1 MNIKCLDRRKTY
13 VVGVSGGS
21 DSMFLL
27 EKMRLNNFDTI
38 VAHVNYKKRKESDEE
53 EKKILGYCLKNQI
66 RFEVKRDDLKCD
78 EKKRGNF
85 QQYARNLRFK
95 FFKSVADK
103 YKTRE
108 IVLAHHLDDLIETYI
123 MQKNKNSLVNWWG
136 IRECMEIENYRFWR
150 PILNI
155 SKKEIVKYLKTNR
168 IEYSIDKSNFED
180 IYTRNVIRKEIKD
193 ITIGEKKKILKEI
206 ENKNKKLKK
215 NIKEIIKKIDV
226 YKSSIDLKE
235 VKSNKFNGEEI
246 QRIFFLWVNQQ
257 TNNFLTKRKKKI
269 LREITRQL
277 LESKKKEISIN
288 IGGGFVISKVG
299 DISIIVRKNT

>member
-1 MNIKCLDRRKTY
+1 
-13 VVGVSGGS
+13 
-21 DSMFLL
+21 
-27 EKMRLNNFDTI
+27 
-38 VAHVNYKKRKESDEE
+38 
-53 EKKILGYCLKNQI
+53 
-66 RFEVKRDDLKCD
+66 
-78 EKKRGNF
+78 
-85 QQYARNLRFK
+85 
-95 FFKSVADK
+95 
-103 YKTRE
+103 
-108 IVLAHHLDDLIETYI
+108 LAHHLDDLIETYI

>member
-123 MQKNKNSLVNWWG
+123 MQKNKNSLVN
-136 IRECMEIENYRFWR
+136 
-150 PILNI
+150 
-155 SKKEIVKYLKTNR
+155 
-168 IEYSIDKSNFED
+168 
-180 IYTRNVIRKEIKD
+180 
-193 ITIGEKKKILKEI
+193 
-206 ENKNKKLKK
+206 
-215 NIKEIIKKIDV
+215 
-226 YKSSIDLKE
+226 
-235 VKSNKFNGEEI
+235 
-246 QRIFFLWVNQQ
+246 
-257 TNNFLTKRKKKI
+257 
-269 LREITRQL
+269 
-277 LESKKKEISIN
+277 
-288 IGGGFVISKVG
+288 
-299 DISIIVRKNT
+299 